1 MLMYC
6 VKITDA
12 LKRLRTDKDG
22 VVSLEYVI
30 VGACV
35 CAVVLLLFTG
45 TGTNTLSGALNTG
58 FGAIATSMT
67 GLP

>member
-1 MLMYC
+1 MLLRYY
-6 VKITDA
+6 VKAKEA

-35 CAVVLLLFTG
+35 
-45 TGTNTLSGALNTG
+45 S
-58 FGAIATSMT
+58 
-67 GLP
+67 P